1 MKYSRVRSLK
11 SESGLQRKCSRF
23 IHCDFRSVALVK
35 AVPFFVGTNKK
46 LLIQMYHPNISESHH
61 NLGFL
66 CNYYGHYSEVI
77 G

>member
-1 MKYSRVRSLK
+1 M
-11 SESGLQRKCSRF
+11 
-23 IHCDFRSVALVK
+23 
-35 AVPFFVGTNKK
+35 GTNKK
-46 LLIQMYHPNISESHH
+46 LLIQMYDPNISESHH